1 MEKYDFC
8 FLKIQKSLFAE
19 NQVSASIRFDTILD
33 FKSNCMLT
41 DDIRDL
47 ASPFVVMCTVL
58 SKSELLAMRSKLR
71 IMGQSQCSTLGRNSA
86 FYTFFFLLLAGKV
99 HALVQPNEV

>member
-1 MEKYDFC
+1 MGDFINNKYVYGGGGGGGGMCDPR
-8 FLKIQKSLFAE
+8 
-19 NQVSASIRFDTILD
+19 NRFIY
-33 FKSNCMLT
+33 NCMLT

-47 ASPFVVMCTVL
+47 ISPFVVMCTVL
-58 SKSELLAMRSKLR
+58 SESELLAMRSKLR
-71 IMGQSQCSTLGRNSA
+71 IKGQSQCSTLGHNSA